1 MRTAGDPSELYPW
14 SVTGNSGEQHD
25 ADRRPSGS
33 QLRAQTCVM
42 AIVTLS
48 MAIWLCT
55 QIANMKS
62 CCLEK
67 CLTAA
72 ILPAVLTVVS
82 VGLFVLAHELGRDGW
97 GRGGGGGDGPDAGPS
112 GPVGGIE
119 FDWDGF
125 ETEFWAYVDRQY
137 TLV

>member
-1 MRTAGDPSELYPW
+1 
-14 SVTGNSGEQHD
+14 VTGNPGNPGEQHD
-25 ADRRPSGS
+25 ANRRPSGPE
-33 QLRAQTCVM
+33 LRAQTRVM
-42 AIVTLS
+42 AVVTLS
-48 MAIWLCT
+48 MAVWLCT
-55 QIANMKS
+55 QIANVKS
-62 CCLEK
+62 CCLEQ
-67 CLTAA
+67 CLAAA

-97 GRGGGGGDGPDAGPS
+97 GRGGGGDGPDPGPS
-112 GPVGGIE
+112 GPTGGIA